1 MELIDREKLLKEL
14 KISADH
20 HEENSRDYVLML
32 RDRNIVREQPT
43 VEAIPKDQY
52 EARLKAER
60 KKIAEDVADEM
71 DYMHTCLN
79 ERKVILGI
87 ITGKRERFDSLCS
100 TCKSEFC
107 VCNGTAIPKA
117 NYENRLKA
125 DMVAML
131 EELKSEFEENVLAD
145 DPNTLLPFLQAR
157 ETCIAIIQQKINSLK
172 AESES

>member
-1 MELIDREKLLKEL
+1 MELIDKQELLDWIQNCWDWATVDGITSTTVL
-14 KISADH
+14 KQTMTDISQ
-20 HEENSRDYVLML
+20 L
-32 RDRNIVREQPT
+32 PT

-52 EARLKAER
+52 EQRLR
-60 KKIAEDVADEM
+60 
-71 DYMHTCLN
+71 
-79 ERKVILGI
+79 
-87 ITGKRERFDSLCS
+87 
-100 TCKSEFC
+100 
-107 VCNGTAIPKA
+107 
-117 NYENRLKA
+117 A